1 MATGGPYGPGVDAW
15 YMPRPRY
22 RRAERHEMPRTTARS
37 GRSEEGFTLVELM
50 VVLFIVGILAAIAI
64 PTYLG
69 ARNRSQNAAAQVTA
83 TTALNTAQGYYG
95 AHESYSGLGAA
106 KMCALEPALIFG
118 SVAVS
123 APPPGCVAQSNQTST
138 TPGQVGVWPNPPSAG
153 AQSYSLA
160 TWATTGTCWYIV
172 DVESTGSAWLSDAGT
187 GLTNKATGTY
197 YGGGPSANGVCT
209 PMQLASPPG
218 PPGGNAG
225 WHSSFANA
233 S

>member
-1 MATGGPYGPGVDAW
+1 MS
-15 YMPRPRY
+15 
-22 RRAERHEMPRTTARS
+22 RTTARN

-95 AHESYSGLGAA
+95 AHESYSGLSVT
-106 KMCALEPALIFG
+106 KMQGLEPALQFG
-118 SVAVS
+118 PNA
-123 APPPGCVAQSNQTST
+123 TST
-138 TPGQVGVWPNPPSAG
+138 NSVGVWLNPNPNGPT

-172 DVESTGSAWLSDAGT
+172 DVESTGSAWLHTAGT
-187 GLTNKATGTY
+187 GLSQTGTY

-209 PMQLASPPG
+209 PMKLASPPG

>member
-1 MATGGPYGPGVDAW
+1 
-15 YMPRPRY
+15 
-22 RRAERHEMPRTTARS
+22 MPRTSANRD
-37 GRSEEGFTLVELM
+37 RNEEGYTLVGLI

-95 AHESYSGLGAA
+95 AHESYSELSVT
-106 KMCALEPALIFG
+106 KMQGLEPALQFG
-118 SVAVS
+118 PNA
-123 APPPGCVAQSNQTST
+123 TST
-138 TPGQVGVWPNPPSAG
+138 NSVGVWFNPNPNGPT

-172 DVESTGSAWLSDAGT
+172 DVESTGSAWLHTAGT
-187 GLTNKATGTY
+187 GLSQTGTY

-209 PMQLASPPG
+209 PMKLASPPG